1 MGERDVKLARLL
13 ETIGDGADPDF
24 AREVLM
30 ASNWDLQA
38 AITVI
43 LGDGVQ
49 AAPAPA
55 APAAPAPLAPV
66 ATATASSVAPE
77 GVSRMGSRDVRAPMR
92 TGFYDTLLPTDPA
105 EQARQDKAR
114 EEERKR
120 LEAERIAAEE
130 RRQREAEEAHNKNL
144 ARMAEEQRAAAEK
157 QAIERKK
164 QKVQEEQE
172 ALRLRKEKKGRRR
185 DDSDDDLED
194 IPVAS
199 GMMLADLS
207 DQLAGKAESAAA
219 RTACGGKILGAPHFP
234 SPFLDEVSSD
244 PVAEMPAVPVETAQE
259 APALVPEAPPL
270 PPSAPTQEAAE
281 VQARVN
287 SEPTLSEQLLGKA
300 VAEVPKEA
308 TKEEPEVPHEAEKA
322 VDPLVLALRE
332 LRKKYREADPASLA
346 TCYRTLNDVVGNIIS
361 HPQETKYQRIK
372 AEKFRSRVC
381 ELEGAVAVLEA
392 CGFHPDDSN
401 EFLVMDADYART
413 QGLRLRE
420 NKRKVELLISELEN
434 AGF

>member
-219 RTACGGKILGAPHFP
+219 R
-234 SPFLDEVSSD
+234 DEVSSD

-281 VQARVN
+281 
-287 SEPTLSEQLLGKA
+287 A

>member
-219 RTACGGKILGAPHFP
+219 R
-234 SPFLDEVSSD
+234 DEVSSD

-259 APALVPEAPPL
+259 APALAPEAPPL
-270 PPSAPTQEAAE
+270 PPSAPTQAAE
-281 VQARVN
+281 VQ
-287 SEPTLSEQLLGKA
+287 A

-308 TKEEPEVPHEAEKA
+308 TKEAPEVPHEAEKA

>member
-219 RTACGGKILGAPHFP
+219 R
-234 SPFLDEVSSD
+234 DEVSSD

>member
-55 APAAPAPLAPV
+55 APAALAAPAPLAPPV

-77 GVSRMGSRDVRAPMR
+77 GVARMGSRDVRAPMR

-114 EEERKR
+114 EEERKQ

-194 IPVAS
+194 IPIAS
-199 GMMLADLS
+199 GIMLADLS
-207 DQLAGKAESAAA
+207 NQLAGKAESPAA
-219 RTACGGKILGAPHFP
+219 R
-234 SPFLDEVSSD
+234 DQVSND
-244 PVAEMPAVPVETAQE
+244 PVAEMPAVPVAQE
-259 APALVPEAPPL
+259 APALAPEAPPL
-270 PPSAPTQEAAE
+270 PPSAPTQEAE
-281 VQARVN
+281 
-287 SEPTLSEQLLGKA
+287 A

-401 EFLVMDADYART
+401 EFLVMDPDYART

>member
-1 MGERDVKLARLL
+1 MSERDVKLARLL

-219 RTACGGKILGAPHFP
+219 R
-234 SPFLDEVSSD
+234 DEVSSD

-259 APALVPEAPPL
+259 APALAPEAPPL
-270 PPSAPTQEAAE
+270 PPFAPTQEAAE
-281 VQARVN
+281 
-287 SEPTLSEQLLGKA
+287 A

>member
-1 MGERDVKLARLL
+1 MTRQAN
-13 ETIGDGADPDF
+13 F
-24 AREVLM
+24 ARKNSAPWIQEHVQYR
-30 ASNWDLQA
+30 SLQ
-38 AITVI
+38 
-43 LGDGVQ
+43 
-49 AAPAPA
+49 
-55 APAAPAPLAPV
+55 
-66 ATATASSVAPE
+66 
-77 GVSRMGSRDVRAPMR
+77 
-92 TGFYDTLLPTDPA
+92 DTLLPTDPA

-219 RTACGGKILGAPHFP
+219 R
-234 SPFLDEVSSD
+234 DEVSSD

-281 VQARVN
+281 
-287 SEPTLSEQLLGKA
+287 A